1 MTARRNP
8 RLRQILA
15 TGWAPDAA
23 PADGP
28 SGEEAKT
35 HPMRAVTRQ
44 IAFEPD
50 GWTPERA
57 AKVTELFNGLA
68 PEWNQRVG
76 TGRLNAVADAL
87 DRGAVPGGGRCLE
100 LGSGTGFASGLLA
113 ERFAVVAAVDLS
125 MEMLRR
131 APTGPAPRLLADGSR
146 LPFRDHSVDVAVLV
160 NMFLFRQELERVLSP
175 AGVVVWVSSIGDRTP
190 IYLSADDLLEALGPA
205 WHGVASSCGE
215 ATWCVARR

>member
-1 MTARRNP
+1 MTARRSP

-15 TGWAPDAA
+15 GTTATTA
-23 PADGP
+23 PAEGP
-28 SGEEAKT
+28 SAEQAVN
-35 HPMRAVTRQ
+35 HPMREVTRQ
-44 IAFEPD
+44 IAFEPG

-57 AKVTELFNGLA
+57 AKVAALFDGLA

-76 TGRLNAVADAL
+76 PGRLDAVADAL
-87 DRGAVPGGGRCLE
+87 DRGGVRPGGRCLE

-113 ERFAVVAAVDLS
+113 ERFEVVAAIDLS

-131 APTGPAPRLLADGSR
+131 APSGPAQRLAADGAALPLADGT
-146 LPFRDHSVDVAVLV
+146 VDVAVLV
-160 NMFLFRQELERVLSP
+160 NMFLFRAELQRVLRP
-175 AGVVVWVSSIGDRTP
+175 DGVIVWISSIGDRTP
-190 IYLSADDLLEALGPA
+190 IYLPAGDLLEALGPA